1 MTREEE
7 NIVLDSARRLNE
19 DTKATKAWLKK
30 LREIE
35 LCWEQYEKNK
45 QRNK

>member
-7 NIVLDSARRLNE
+7 NILLDGLNEE

-35 LCWEQYEKNK
+35 ICWEQYEKNK